1 MAERTLGWIQNP
13 SNTKTLRNIVSIFN
27 PDSQFTGFLLNTR
40 IPFIRSLGKLHDEEE
55 WDTYIE
61 RLKSGLRFPYNMLKG
76 KGAGG
81 GSRADA
87 PCSGIIQAAIE
98 AQKYLNFSTDP
109 PSERIKKPYSDD
121 WTADGFLRWAISLG
135 FIDYD
140 AETDTCS
147 VTDLGIRFS
156 EATETDEFNDIL
168 GEAYLHYPPACRVLN
183 LLLEGNQL
191 TKFEIGRHLG
201 FTTEAGFTSF
211 PQNLFVQA
219 IVENP
224 EIKNTIKS
232 NYEGSSDKYARM
244 ICGWLCE
251 IGWVVK
257 SGKKVTEIAGGR
269 EYSTFLDAFS
279 ITAIGR
285 KEFKRSIGASS
296 VRQIP
301 KIVYLEMLS
310 TKSEDRNY
318 LRRRRAEILSYI
330 QGHFR
335 TDDEII
341 SHLKSKGFK
350 EDGSA
355 IAEDLRGF
363 VNIGLNI
370 SKSSKG
376 TRLNDK
382 IICLRIP
389 QQKSVDPKSEVL
401 QIKERV
407 RPYLKNLDMD
417 YLKLIDLAYDGS
429 ANLKF
434 EITTIDLLTNEL
446 QFNGKHLGGS
456 RKPDGII
463 HYNNR
468 GIIIDNKAYSKGYTL
483 PRAQVDEM
491 ARYIRENQNRNQEIN
506 PNKWWSEFPDSTHT
520 FYFAF
525 ISSFFTGMYKD
536 RLAEISKEYHLNGA
550 TIDVENLLYIA
561 EGLKSGK
568 LSYEHFFEL
577 FNNDRIV
584 YTC

>member
-13 SNTKTLRNIVSIFN
+13 SNTKTLQNIVSIFN
-27 PDSQFTGFLLNTR
+27 PNSKFTDFLLNSK
-40 IPFIRSLGKLHDEEE
+40 IPLIRSLGKLHNEDEWER
-55 WDTYIE
+55 YIE
-61 RLKSGLRFPYNMLKG
+61 HIKSGNNFPYNMLKG
-76 KGAGG
+76 KGSGNGG
-81 GSRADA
+81 RAFA

-98 AQKYLNFSTDP
+98 ARIYLSLSTTP

-140 AETDTCS
+140 AESDTCS
-147 VTDLGIRFS
+147 ITELGYRFS
-156 EATETDEFNDIL
+156 KASSKDEFNDIL

-183 LLLEGNQL
+183 LLLNGNQL

-211 PQNLFVQA
+211 PQNLFIQA

-224 EIKNTIKS
+224 SLKNTIKS

-251 IGWVVK
+251 IGWIAK
-257 SGKKVTEIAGGR
+257 SNKKVTEIAGDR
-269 EYSTFLDAFS
+269 EYTTTLEAFN

-285 KEFKRSIGASS
+285 REFKRSIGTSS

-330 QGHFR
+330 QGRYR
-335 TDDEII
+335 TDNEII
-341 SHLKSKGFK
+341 NHLKDKGFN
-350 EDGSA
+350 EDSSA

-407 RPYLKNLDMD
+407 RPHLQSLDMD
-417 YLKLIDLAYDGS
+417 YLKLIDLAYEGS

-463 HYNNR
+463 HYNNQ
-468 GIIIDNKAYSKGYTL
+468 GIIIDNKAYSKGYSL

-491 ARYIRENQNRNQEIN
+491 ARYIRENQSRNQEIN
-506 PNKWWSEFPDSTHT
+506 PNKWWSEFPDSTQT

-525 ISSFFTGMYKD
+525 ISSFFTGTYKD

-568 LSYEHFFEL
+568 LSYERFFEM